1 MAILPII
8 TAPDSRLRKSST
20 TVETVDDEIR
30 RLVDDMF
37 ETMYAAPG
45 IGLSAVQ
52 VGVTK
57 QVIVIDLHR
66 DDKPEPLA
74 LINPE
79 IDVRSEA
86 TAELEE
92 GCLSFPT
99 HYAIVRRAATI
110 ELRYTDRSGEAGSLA
125 AEGALATCIQHEM
138 DHLSGILFV
147 DHISRIKRDI
157 ILRKLIKT
165 RKLAAAAE

>member
-1 MAILPII
+1 MAILPIT
-8 TAPDSRLRKSST
+8 TAPDPRLRVGSSP
-20 TVETVDDEIR
+20 VETVDDGIR
-30 RLVDDMF
+30 QLVDDMF

-45 IGLSAVQ
+45 IGLSAIQ
-52 VGVTK
+52 VGVAK

-66 DDKPEPLA
+66 DGIPEPLV

-79 IDVRSEA
+79 VLTRSEE
-86 TAELEE
+86 TAEFEE

-99 HYAIVRRAATI
+99 HYAMVRRSVSI
-110 ELRYTDRSGEAGSLA
+110 EVRHLDRSGDEKSLA
-125 AEGALATCIQHEM
+125 AEGAFATCIQHEM
-138 DHLSGILFV
+138 DHLLGVLFV

-157 ILRKLIKT
+157 ILRKLVKT

>member
-8 TAPDSRLRKSST
+8 TAPDRRLRKHSAA
-20 TVETVDDEIR
+20 VETVDDGIR

-52 VGVTK
+52 VGVHK
-57 QVIVIDLHR
+57 QVIVIDLRR
-66 DDKPEPLA
+66 DEKPEPLT

-79 IDVRSEA
+79 ILVRSEA

-99 HYAIVRRAATI
+99 HYAMVRRPSAI
-110 ELRYTDRSGEAGSLA
+110 ELRYTERSGDAGSLA

-138 DHLSGILFV
+138 DHLTGVLFV

-157 ILRKLIKT
+157 IVRKLVKM